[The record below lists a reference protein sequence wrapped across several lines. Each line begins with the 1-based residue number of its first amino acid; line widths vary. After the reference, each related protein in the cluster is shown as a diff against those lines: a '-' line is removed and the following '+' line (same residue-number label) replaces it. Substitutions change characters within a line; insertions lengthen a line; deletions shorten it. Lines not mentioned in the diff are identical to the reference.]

1 MNHSKPQNK
10 QLGNQKRLVV
20 QASRIGVFLA
30 VAAASLFFATN
41 PFSVEGKKLRAAQGE
56 AQVQGVKV
64 EGVTSAVV
72 NFQELARQQALN
84 PGISD
89 PSPRAISPPKTIEE
103 VESEKG
109 EAQAPNL
116 AAQVD
121 VPSPLIPSPA
131 PATNFAGLNDIPFAP
146 PGTAFFTIPPD
157 TTGAVGPDSLD
168 RVFTTLNNNYRVQ
181 DKTGTQIGG
190 DVSMTNFWAPVG
202 AVSPFDPR
210 VQYDPYNDRWILAG
224 VSNAQSA
231 NTSILVGIS
240 QTNDPAGAYF
250 LFRIPA
256 RVASDLAA
264 TNFADF
270 PMLGFNKN
278 WVVVS
283 INMFSTAFVDGRSL
297 VLDYPTLRTGVVSGT
312 YFTGVAAGNAG
323 FCMHPA
329 TTYSPTEAT
338 EFLVAHQA
346 SGGATYR
353 MHTITGTPAAPV
365 FTIGVL
371 KTRPGGGWTQP
382 GGNTLPQ
389 AMGTCATVPMKLE
402 AGDAFVRSNVV
413 FRNGSIWYPQTVGLP
428 VGRTAATIDRTAA
441 QWTQLDTAGNVLQGG
456 RVEDPTA
463 LPTNGGKWYAYSSI
477 AVNSK
482 NDVLFGFSEFGSNQ
496 FASAGYTYKDN
507 TDAAGTMRDP
517 VIFKAGED
525 CYSKDFSSGR
535 NRWGDFSH
543 TMVDPTDDCSF
554 WTIQE
559 YAKLQAPPTV
569 GGSTSKWG
577 TWWARV
583 NAVSSCAALAPG
595 NGNLINESC
604 VPANGQ
610 IDPGERVT
618 VHLQLTNNGAGPA
631 VSVVGTLQ
639 SSGGVLYPSAPQ
651 TYGSI
656 APGGTSG
663 RDFSFTADPALSPG
677 SPITA
682 TLQTNFGDVIFSFT
696 AGPAPC
702 GGVRLVTTSS
712 LTCTSPSNVQ
722 AVITVS
728 NIGTLPANSVSLT
741 LAKLGSTDG
750 TPLPQALGTINPGG
764 SASAT
769 VTFASSGGS
778 TLATGGTYTGGTFS
792 GTKRVSISCS
802 PAAPSK
808 Q

>member
-10 QLGNQKRLVV
+10 KLGNQKRLVNR
-20 QASRIGVFLA
+20 ASRVALLFAFLA
-30 VAAASLFFATN
+30 AALFFTTK

-56 AQVQGVKV
+56 VEVQGIKV

-72 NFQELARQQALN
+72 NFEELARQQALN
-84 PGISD
+84 PDVSD
-89 PSPRAISPPKTIEE
+89 PSPRAISPPKTIVE
-103 VESEKG
+103 VEGEAG

-116 AAQVD
+116 AAHVD

-157 TTGAVGPDSLD
+157 TTGAVGPDSVN
-168 RVFTTLNNNYRVQ
+168 RVFTTLNNNYRIQ
-181 DKTGTQIGG
+181 DKTGTQIGT

-210 VQYDPYNDRWILAG
+210 VQYDPYNDRWILSG
-224 VSNAQSA
+224 VSDAGTA
-231 NTSILVGIS
+231 TTAILVGIS
-240 QTNDPAGAYF
+240 TSNDPGGTYT
-250 LFRIPA
+250 LFKVPA
-256 RVASDLAA
+256 RIVGDAA
-264 TNFADF
+264 NLNFADF

-283 INMFSTAFVDGRSL
+283 INMFTSAGAFSNGRSL
-297 VLDYPTLRTGVVSGT
+297 VLDYPTLRTGTLTGT
-312 YFTGVAAGNAG
+312 YFTGVSAANAG

-329 TTYSPTEAT
+329 TTYSASENT

-346 SGGATYR
+346 SAGATYR
-353 MHTITGTPAAPV
+353 VHTITGTPAVPV
-365 FTIGVL
+365 FTIGAL
-371 KTRPGGGWTQP
+371 KVRPGGGWTQP
-382 GGNTLPQ
+382 GGNIMPQ
-389 AMGTCATVPMKLE
+389 AMGTCATAPTRIDV
-402 AGDAFVRSNVV
+402 GDSFVRSNVV
-413 FRNGSIWYPQTVGLP
+413 FRNGTIYYPQTVGLP
-428 VGRTAATIDRTAA
+428 AGVLTHTAV
-441 QWTQLDTAGNVLQGG
+441 QWTQLDNAGDVLQGG

-463 LPTNGGKWYAYSSI
+463 TATNGGKWYTYSSI
-477 AVNSK
+477 AVNAS
-482 NDVLFGFSEFGSNQ
+482 NDVLFGFSEFESDG
-496 FASAGYTYKDN
+496 FADAGYTYRDH

-517 VIFKAGED
+517 VIYKSGED
-525 CYSKDFSSGR
+525 CYVKDFGSGR
-535 NRWGDFSH
+535 NRWGDYSH

-583 NAVSSCAALAPG
+583 NPLSSCATLAAG
-595 NGNLINESC
+595 TGSLVTESC
-604 VPANGQ
+604 PPANSQ

-631 VSVVGTLQ
+631 VNVVGTLQ
-639 SSGGVLYPSAPQ
+639 SSGGVLYPSLPAN
-651 TYGSI
+651 YGTI
-656 APGGTSG
+656 APGATAG
-663 RDFSFTADPALSPG
+663 RDFTFTADPALSPG
-677 SPITA
+677 NTITA
-682 TLQTNFGDVIFSFT
+682 TLQTNLGPVTYTFT

-702 GGVRLVTTSS
+702 GLVRLVTTSS
-712 LTCTSPSNVQ
+712 LTCTSPSTVQ
-722 AVITVS
+722 ASITVS

-750 TPLPQALGTINPGG
+750 TPLPQALGNIGPG
-764 SASAT
+764 SSVATT

-778 TLATGGTYTGGTFS
+778 TLALGGTYTGGTFS
-792 GTKRVSISCS
+792 STKRVSISCS
-802 PAAPSK
+802 PASPSK
-808 Q
+808 Y